1 MLLILEK
8 FLLEAANKI
17 DKSLINIKN
26 FKIIRDLNYVSHVFM
41 SKNSLIEPNN
51 SQINGFVMIDKYIE
65 FNENEETKIK
75 KYFSSK
81 KEMVHG
87 IYYNEYQIILN
98 HLKNY

>member
-1 MLLILEK
+1 
-8 FLLEAANKI
+8 
-17 DKSLINIKN
+17 
-26 FKIIRDLNYVSHVFM
+26 
-41 SKNSLIEPNN
+41 
-51 SQINGFVMIDKYIE
+51 MIDKYIE